1 MATPALARERLV
13 ALREAVARIENADG
27 PGLSGRKSR
36 WQWDA
41 QEAARNDPPAT
52 DGLDAIFAAGLP
64 ACGLVEIRNAQTRD
78 MGAATGF
85 TLALAALR
93 QEIAKTGA
101 TLWISQAMALSEAGM
116 PYAPGLKNYGLDPA
130 RFFLAR
136 PRTVQDALWMAEA
149 ALGISAFSAVILEIR
164 GNPACFGLTESR
176 RLQLRAKANGSLLL
190 LLRQAGEAEASS
202 ALCRLRVEPAPSGER
217 PLPDGSTLAGSLGNP
232 AFLVTPEKS
241 KIADAVGTVL
251 EWNTDDRRFRRTETC
266 PKPHPESHPAAQQP
280 QRQPEDTLPLV
291 SLSSRRQGGPGPLGT
306 VVALQRT
313 P

>member
-13 ALREAVARIENADG
+13 NLREAVARIENADG
-27 PGLSGRKSR
+27 PGLSGRRSR
-36 WQWDA
+36 WKWNTP
-41 QEAARNDPPAT
+41 ETARNDSPAT
-52 DGLDAIFAAGLP
+52 DGLEAIFAAGLP
-64 ACGLVEIRNAQTRD
+64 GCGLVEIRNAQTRD

-85 TLALAALR
+85 TLALAALQ
-93 QEIAKTGA
+93 QEIAGTGA

-130 RFFLAR
+130 RLFLAR
-136 PRTVQDALWMAEA
+136 PRTTQDALWMAEA
-149 ALGISAFSAVILEIR
+149 ALGIPVFSAVILEIR

-176 RLQLRAKANGSLLL
+176 RLQLRARASGTLLL
-190 LLRQAGEAEASS
+190 LLRQAGEEEASS
-202 ALCRLRVEPAPSGER
+202 AICRLRVEPAPSGAR
-217 PLPDGSTLAGSLGNP
+217 PLPDGSMLAGSLGNP

-251 EWNTDDRRFRRTETC
+251 EWNPDDRRFRRTET
-266 PKPHPESHPAAQQP
+266 HPESRPAAQQP
-280 QRQPEDTLPLV
+280 QRQPEDTLSLV
-291 SLSSRRQGGPGPLGT
+291 SLSSRRQGGPGALGT